1 MGKTRGQGEG
11 SIFQEGDGS
20 WRASLEVPG
29 TDGKR
34 HRKKMRGKTRKEVA
48 AKLDAARKE
57 LAAGVVV
64 DRRLTVAKFLDQWQQ
79 RRALSQDL
87 APATLTTYTDVIR
100 FYIAPHVGGLLLVD
114 LTASHVE
121 QMTAAVIASG
131 KSIRTANIA
140 RAVLRRAL
148 KDAMRDGLVMRN
160 AAALSNPPRQPR
172 REGRTLDLDQARA
185 LLAHVSGHPLEA
197 AFVVSLTTGL
207 RRGELLGLRWADIDL
222 GAGYVTVRA
231 QLRATP
237 DGLRIVDTKNTGSVR
252 MLPLSALA
260 VDALHRHRITS
271 PGLPSA
277 LVFTGAS
284 GLPVH
289 PDSWRHHVYK
299 ATQAALGES
308 WSPHEL
314 RHSCASIMLAS
325 GADLKTVSA
334 TLGHSSIRVTAD
346 VYAHLMR
353 GDRTSADVMDQA
365 LGGSVR

>member
-1 MGKTRGQGEG
+1 MLELP
-11 SIFQEGDGS
+11 SIDG
-20 WRASLEVPG
+20 R
-29 TDGKR
+29 R
-34 HRKKMRGKTRKEVA
+34 HRKKITGATKKEA
-48 AKLDAARKE
+48 AVKLATARTE
-57 LAAGVVV
+57 LAAGVVI

-79 RRALSQDL
+79 RRSLSQDL
-87 APATLTTYTDVIR
+87 APATMTTYADVIR
-100 FYIAPHVGGLLLVD
+100 CYIAPNLGGILLVD
-114 LTASHVE
+114 LSPSHVE
-121 QMTAAVIASG
+121 QMTAAVVASG

-148 KDAMRDGLVMRN
+148 RDAARDGLVLRN
-160 AAALSNPPRQPR
+160 AAALSNAPRQPR

-185 LLAHVSGHPLEA
+185 LLAHVAGHPLEA
-197 AFVVSLTTGL
+197 AFVVSLSTGL

-222 GAGYVTVRA
+222 DGGYLTVRG

-237 DGLRIVDTKNTGSVR
+237 DGLRIVDTKTIGAVR
-252 MLPLSALA
+252 VLPLSGVA
-260 VDALHRHRITS
+260 VDALRRHLQAS
-271 PGLPSA
+271 PGLPAA
-277 LVFTGAS
+277 LVFHSAS
-284 GLPVH
+284 GVPVH

-299 ATQAALGES
+299 ATQKALGEP

-353 GDRTSADVMDQA
+353 GDRTSANVMDQA
-365 LGGSVR
+365 LGAR